1 MEGGLLFPSGAE
13 LQKSLEGAA
22 CHRTVTQKHSIHTFK
37 KKLLFF
43 SEGGEYLTPKHK
55 IKFSKPFLFYFIF
68 LFHLMTFFY
77 FIKIL

>member
-1 MEGGLLFPSGAE
+1 MEGGLLFPSGEE

-37 KKLLFF
+37 KKKKLLFF
-43 SEGGEYLTPKHK
+43 SEGGGEYLTPKHK

-68 LFHLMTFFY
+68 LFHLMTFF
-77 FIKIL
+77 FTS

>member
-43 SEGGEYLTPKHK
+43 SEGGERKEYLTPKHK

-68 LFHLMTFFY
+68 LFHLMTFFTS
-77 FIKIL
+77 